1 MQVKYSD
8 KMRIQLYTAT
18 VVRLC
23 SASSKVFPHS
33 SLSKIT
39 CAQGQGKESAPLSKV
54 YANFKTIK
62 LLKTFPILI
71 RQFPPP
77 PTHPSTLQP
86 ETNCPLC
93 TPLAPQKHYLLD
105 NTKSMVSNINGK

>member
-77 PTHPSTLQP
+77 PNPPLNPATGDKLSPLHSLGTSETLP
-86 ETNCPLC
+86 
-93 TPLAPQKHYLLD
+93 A
-105 NTKSMVSNINGK
+105 